1 MHPSLEK
8 GGGDG
13 WPGLNQLFV
22 TLVIA
27 DPEPQKSVSS
37 FQSESAIVQ
46 SDSRGPDFLP
56 SGFSGFLENVARD
69 TAD

>member
-1 MHPSLEK
+1 MRLLVEE

-37 FQSESAIVQ
+37 FQSESAIIQ

-56 SGFSGFLENVARD
+56 SGFADFLDNVARNTGD
-69 TAD
+69 